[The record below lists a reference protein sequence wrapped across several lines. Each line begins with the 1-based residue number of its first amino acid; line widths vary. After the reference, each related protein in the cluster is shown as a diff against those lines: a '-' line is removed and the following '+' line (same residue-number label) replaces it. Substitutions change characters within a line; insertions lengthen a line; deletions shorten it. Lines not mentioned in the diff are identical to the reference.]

1 LTLYPD
7 LITLGLTLEMSRR
20 LTCLLLLLATGLS
33 AQSGGVIFGTVT
45 DPSGAALTRAD
56 VTATNQATGDA
67 TKVQSNDV
75 GDYIFPN
82 LQPGNYKLTCQ
93 VPGFQT
99 LEQGGIVLEVSRRE
113 RVDLS
118 MKIGEVKQVTEVQS
132 TVTTVDT
139 LSSAVKEVVDT
150 HRMDDLPV
158 NGRNALSLQGLLPGA
173 IQMGTGSAATGVA
186 LNTNLV
192 FSVNGSRPD
201 QSAYILDGGLNM
213 DMYNNVPA
221 AFPNPDTL
229 QEFSMLQN
237 SYSAVNGRNAGAV
250 VNMITKSGTN
260 KLHGVLYDFFRNSNM
275 DSRNFFSATV
285 SPLHRNQFGGTVGGP
300 VLLPHYNGRDR
311 TFFFF
316 AYEATRQ
323 RLGTTNSST
332 VLPTAL
338 ERQGNFSQSRIGG
351 RPVTVAPP
359 STVTAANP
367 VGSPFPGNV
376 IPANLLDPVAL
387 NFTTAFLPLPNAAGN
402 IYSYNLSVPT
412 NDDQLV
418 AKVDHSISN
427 ANKLSVRYFWDD
439 TLNIQNTVVPAFN
452 SQNEWITYNGTIND
466 THIFTPHLV
475 NVATATVARNTFIR
489 GPIVT
494 NPANF
499 AALGCKSCVPLS
511 PPGVPTDW
519 AVSVAGGIG
528 LRVPTNYFS
537 YMMNYQF
544 LDTVSWTLGSH
555 LLQFGGDI
563 AKVRRNGREYFQ
575 KDTQFAFNGLRSGN
589 SGYGYADFYLGAA
602 LSVFQNSPISSFQY
616 KWTPFLYFQD
626 DWRVSHKLTV
636 NVGLRWEPYIAIE
649 DSYGQNAAFR
659 AGQKSTVYP
668 LAPVGYVFPGDAGI
682 SSGVA
687 PSRYRRFSPRV
698 GFAYDPFGDGKTSI
712 RGAYGIFSDTL
723 QLVALNSNPTD
734 QPFSYGLTTFN
745 VPFSNPYV
753 NNPAQLQLLQSYQR
767 PTSASQRATW
777 PFYLPLQVISMNPD
791 FTSGYIQQWNFNVQR
806 ELPGKVV
813 LTVGYLGNKGTRLHV
828 NEQVN
833 PGVYIP
839 GQSTTGNV
847 DSRRIYQGYQTIQS
861 IQSTANSTYHSLQV
875 SWNRRFEHGFTF
887 LGSYVWSK
895 AIDLASSD
903 GNSGLGN
910 QASDPFDWNKDKG
923 PADFNIKHRF
933 VTSFIWDLPFFRTSH
948 SAARVLLGGWQLN
961 GILTLQTG
969 NPFNVTAGVDRSLSG
984 VNLDHADISGP
995 AATYGGSSHGAEVGR
1010 YFDTSMFSL
1019 PALGTFGSSGR
1030 NILVGP
1036 GLANFD
1042 AGLFKQFRIDESR
1055 HFELRWEVFNTFNRP
1070 NFLNPTAS
1078 FSSVN
1083 FGRILSARDPRIM
1096 QLAAKFYF

>member
-1 LTLYPD
+1 MTTRFTCLFVLSA
-7 LITLGLTLEMSRR
+7 LGL
-20 LTCLLLLLATGLS
+20 A
-33 AQSGGVIFGTVT
+33 AQNSGVIFGTVT
-45 DPSGAALTRAD
+45 DPSGAALIHANI
-56 VTATNQATGDA
+56 TATNQATGDV
-67 TKVQSNDV
+67 TKVQSNEA

-82 LQPGNYKLTCQ
+82 VQPGSYKLTCQ
-93 VPGFQT
+93 APGFQT
-99 LEQGGIVLEVSRRE
+99 LEQGGIVLEVDRRE
-113 RVDLS
+113 RVDLH

-158 NGRNALSLQGLLPGA
+158 NGRNALSLQALLPGA
-173 IQMGTGSAATGVA
+173 IQMGSGSAASGIA

-201 QSAYILDGGLNM
+201 QSAYVLDGGLNM

-237 SYSAVNGRNAGAV
+237 SYSAVNGRNAGAM
-250 VNMITKSGTN
+250 VNMITKSGAN
-260 KLHGVLYDFFRNSNM
+260 RLHGDLYDFFRNSNM
-275 DSRNFFSATV
+275 DSRNFFSSAV

-311 TFFFF
+311 TFYFF
-316 AYEATRQ
+316 AFEATRQ

-332 VLPTAL
+332 VVPTAL
-338 ERQGNFSQSRIGG
+338 ERLGDFSQSRAGG
-351 RPVTVAPP
+351 RSITVAPP
-359 STVTAANP
+359 SSVTASNP
-367 VGSPFPGNV
+367 IGSPFPGNK
-376 IPANLLDPVAL
+376 IPANLLDPVAV
-387 NFTTAFLPLPNAAGN
+387 NFTKAFLPLPNAPGN

-412 NDDQLV
+412 NDNQV
-418 AKVDHSISN
+418 VTKIDHSFSN
-427 ANKLSVRYFWDD
+427 ANKFSIRYFWDD
-439 TLNIQNTVVPAFN
+439 TFNIQNTVVPAFN
-452 SQNEWITYNGTIND
+452 SQNNWVTHNGTVND

-489 GPIVT
+489 SPLVT

-499 AALGCKSCVPLS
+499 AALGCQSCIPLS
-511 PPGVPTDW
+511 PPTVPTDW

-544 LDTVSWTLGSH
+544 VDTVSWTLGNH

-575 KDTQFAFNGLRSGN
+575 KDTQFAYNGLRSGN
-589 SGYGYADFYLGAA
+589 YGYGYADFYLGSAV
-602 LSVFQNSPISSFQY
+602 SVYQNSPISSFQY
-616 KWTPFLYFQD
+616 KWTPFLYVQD
-626 DWRVSHKLTV
+626 DWRVFHKLTV
-636 NVGLRWEPYIAIE
+636 NLGMRWEPYIAIE
-649 DSYGQNAAFR
+649 DSFGQNAAFR

-668 LAPVGYVFPGDAGI
+668 LAPLGYVFPGDAGI

-712 RGAYGIFSDTL
+712 RAAYGIFSDTL

-806 ELPGKVV
+806 ELPGKIV
-813 LTVGYLGNKGTRLHV
+813 LTAGYLGNKGTRLHV

-833 PGVYIP
+833 PAIYIP

-847 DSRRIYQGYQTIQS
+847 DSRRIYPGFQTIES

-875 SWNRRFEHGFTF
+875 SWNRRFEGGFTF

-895 AIDLASSD
+895 AIDLASTD

-910 QASDPFDWNKDKG
+910 QASNPFNWSRDKG
-923 PADFNIKHRF
+923 PADFNVEHRF
-933 VTSFIWDLPFFRTSH
+933 VSSFIWDLPFFRASH
-948 SAARVLLGGWQLN
+948 NVAHTLLGGWQLN

-969 NPFNVTAGVDRSLSG
+969 NPFSVTAGVDRSLAGVGLDRADVSG
-984 VNLDHADISGP
+984 NV
-995 AATYGGSSHGAEVGR
+995 ATYGGSSHGAEISR
-1010 YFDTSMFSL
+1010 FFDTSVFAL
-1019 PALGTFGSSGR
+1019 PALGTFGTSGR
-1030 NILVGP
+1030 NILTGP
-1036 GLANFD
+1036 SFANFD

-1055 HFELRWEVFNTFNRP
+1055 RFELRWEVFNTFNHP

-1078 FSSVN
+1078 FSSTN